1 MAFSDLTP
9 TQQQQVTEF
18 TRDYRAAV
26 ADVVRGL
33 RRQQLLAMAYT
44 SHIADLWAQI
54 NNADVIPDSSG
65 LAGADLTMTK
75 ADFTP
80 KFAWTQNLLAG
91 VYSDNGGAVA
101 TVWPDRETVDG
112 YGVQLAGLSN
122 IG

>member
-1 MAFSDLTP
+1 MGFSDLTP

-80 KFAWTQNLLAG
+80 KFAWTQNLL
-91 VYSDNGGAVA
+91 
-101 TVWPDRETVDG
+101 
-112 YGVQLAGLSN
+112 LACTPTTAALWRSQHTGD
-122 IG
+122 